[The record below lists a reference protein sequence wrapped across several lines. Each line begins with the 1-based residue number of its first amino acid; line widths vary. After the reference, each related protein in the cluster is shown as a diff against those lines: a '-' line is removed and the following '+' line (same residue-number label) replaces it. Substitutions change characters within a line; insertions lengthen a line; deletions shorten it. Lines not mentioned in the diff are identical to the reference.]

1 VKAKPPTLVI
11 GDFMRLVV
19 PGHARGPGFT
29 LIELMVVLALIAIM
43 TAMIIPEMRGTFE
56 DAVLRSSSR
65 ELVNVCNL
73 TYSRAVTLNQIH
85 RVHLETSSG
94 KYLIE
99 RRSRGGQGVNGFVP
113 VPDLPGGEGRI
124 DSRISIDL
132 RLPGEDST
140 DAVGDTSAARENSP
154 APVREETIVFYP
166 DGTADAREILLQDRD
181 GFRIALRINPVTAR
195 VNIIELERK

>member
-1 VKAKPPTLVI
+1 MKLAL
-11 GDFMRLVV
+11 
-19 PGHARGPGFT
+19 PGNARGPGFT

-43 TAMIIPEMRGTFE
+43 TAVIIPEMRGTFE

-99 RRSRGGQGVNGFVP
+99 RRSRGGQGGSGFMP
-113 VPDLPGGEGRI
+113 VPDLPGGQGTI

-132 RLPGEDST
+132 RLPGEDSPN
-140 DAVGDTSAARENSP
+140 AAGEASVPRENSL
-154 APVREETIVFYP
+154 APIREEAIVFYP

-181 GFRIALRINPVTAR
+181 GFRIALRIDPVTAR
-195 VNIIELERK
+195 VHIIELERK